1 MKDGKEKMNLTQI
14 LAFEDF
20 MVDQDW
26 AHKVES
32 RMPPRVLIWM
42 ENRLQGKGSSFGQA
56 WFQLS
61 VGPSGDGGQVVG
73 CVDISMVT
81 VWSTPLC
88 EWNGGGMRI
97 NAT

>member
-1 MKDGKEKMNLTQI
+1 MRGGKEKMNLTQI

-42 ENRLQGKGSSFGQA
+42 ENRL
-56 WFQLS
+56 
-61 VGPSGDGGQVVG
+61 
-73 CVDISMVT
+73 
-81 VWSTPLC
+81 
-88 EWNGGGMRI
+88 
-97 NAT
+97 